1 MSIDTYFAELQNIVR
16 ATSDVNNNYAI
27 SAFVDEYARRL
38 SELDEIDNLTYGH
51 YEGEGPRGKK
61 LEVDGYDF
69 GLEERQA
76 VVAIADYNWGDE
88 IEILSTTEAR
98 KLFSALE
105 AFVDLSLNTG
115 FSDELEPSTVGY
127 SISKGLHERSK
138 QLDKVQLYL
147 LTNKKLSERI
157 KEFETRKIGEVEVE
171 FHLWDIERLH
181 NVDSSA
187 QGRESLEVDL
197 TEWAKDGI
205 PALKIADENE
215 EVDTYLAVLPGELLA
230 NIYSRFGS
238 RVLEANVR
246 SFLSARGNVNK
257 GIRGT
262 IMQQPAMFLAYNNG
276 ITATAAGVEFQTLAG
291 VTKLTKLTD
300 LQIVNG
306 GQTTASLFYV
316 RRNDKKSLED
326 VSVQMKLI
334 VVEDSR
340 SSELVPLI
348 SRYANSQNKVSEAD
362 FFSNHPFHVRL
373 EEKSKQILTPAK
385 AGVAFQTRWFY
396 ERVRG
401 QFQNEKAKL
410 GVAESRKFD
419 AMNPKNQVITKTDAA
434 KYLSTWDMKPYIVS
448 QGAQKVFLDFAKT
461 IDAAWQKDPEQF
473 DEYFYKS
480 LVVKNLIFNSV
491 RTKVMNSDWYSSGY
505 LANIVT
511 YTIAKFVLELQKQ
524 YPNEVFDFE
533 KIWAFQAIPD
543 ELLQLL
549 SELAETISLQLTSE
563 SRETTNVT
571 EWAKNQKFWNQIQ
584 ELNYELPQETEEYLV
599 SKNAARETKKESRTK
614 QKMDSGISAQMNVF
628 NKSADYWKNAL
639 TFGLDQKVL
648 LEADVL
654 LLQKLSSPL
663 PKDRVLEEW
672 QAKKVLQ
679 AEDKLLKIG
688 FVGN

>member
-1 MSIDTYFAELQNIVR
+1 MSLETYFAEFQNIVR

-27 SAFVDEYARRL
+27 SAFVDEYSRRL
-38 SELDEIDNLTYGH
+38 SELDEIDNLSYGH

-61 LEVDGYDF
+61 LKVDAYDF

-76 VVAIADYNWGDE
+76 VVAIADYCWGDD
-88 IEILSTTEAR
+88 IETLSTTDAK
-98 KLFSALE
+98 KLFSSLE
-105 AFVDLSLNTG
+105 AFVELAINSP
-115 FSDELEPSTVGY
+115 FADELEPSTVGY
-127 SISKGLHERSK
+127 SIAKELQGRSK

-157 KEFETRKIGEVEVE
+157 KEFETKFVNDVQIE
-171 FHLWDIERLH
+171 FHLWDIDRLH
-181 NVDSSA
+181 NVDTSS
-187 QGRESLEVDL
+187 QGRETLEVDL
-197 TEWAKDGI
+197 TEWAAGGI
-205 PALKIADENE
+205 PALKIADQND
-215 EVDTYLAVLPGELLA
+215 EVDTYLAVLPGEVLA

-262 IMQQPAMFLAYNNG
+262 ILQQPSMFLAYNNG
-276 ITATAAGVEFQTLAG
+276 ITATAAGVLTDSNSG
-291 VTKLTKLTD
+291 VTRLLKLTD

-316 RRNDKKSLED
+316 RRNDKQTLED

-362 FFSNHPFHVRL
+362 FFSNHPYHVRL
-373 EEKSKQILTPAK
+373 EEKSKQLLTPAK

-434 KYLSTWDMKPYIVS
+434 KYLSTWEMKPHIVS

-461 IDAAWQKDPEQF
+461 IDASWQKDPEQF
-473 DEYFYKS
+473 DDYYYKS
-480 LVVKNLIFNSV
+480 LVVKNLIFNGV

-511 YTIAKFVLELQKQ
+511 YTIAKFVLELQHQ
-524 YPNEVFDFE
+524 FPEEVFDFE
-533 KIWAFQAIPD
+533 KIWLQQAIPE
-543 ELLQLL
+543 ELSIILTD
-549 SELAETISLQLTSE
+549 LAETISIQLTSD
-563 SRETTNVT
+563 SRETVNVT

-584 ELNYELPQETEEYLV
+584 DLEYALPSEVENYLV
-599 SKNAARETKKESRTK
+599 SKTKAREAKKESRSK
-614 QKMDSGISAQMNVF
+614 QKMDTGISAQMNVF
-628 NKSADYWKNAL
+628 NKAPEYWANAL
-639 TFGLDQKVL
+639 AFGIEQKVL
-648 LEADVL
+648 LEADITL
-654 LLQKLSSPL
+654 ITKLASEVPQQ
-663 PKDRVLEEW
+663 RVLEEW

-679 AEDKLLKIG
+679 TEEKLLRIG